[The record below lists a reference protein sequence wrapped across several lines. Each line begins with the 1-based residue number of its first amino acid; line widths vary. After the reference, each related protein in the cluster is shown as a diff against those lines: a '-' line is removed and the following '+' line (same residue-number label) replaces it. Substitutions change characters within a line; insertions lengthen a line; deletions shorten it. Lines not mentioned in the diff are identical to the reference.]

1 MTRSLLSAAAL
12 LAFLQ
17 TPSVVEHRD
26 PRGRFRL
33 THPRSYGTA
42 SPGTN
47 DGFGGRFAA
56 VRFSSFPAVLGGELV
71 LTTGFP
77 FVDLQALGG
86 LYDSIALEVF
96 PDPLRRRIVA
106 QLPRLTPAT
115 FCDALGRAV
124 HLDVDTPALSGVTA
138 DQRAA
143 IRRVD
148 QIRSIRPVVV
158 RCELRDGVIAFD
170 RETSFQEGAPRQH
183 IFGAIRFLDGPT
195 SSVQLVAGAPVP
207 RAGVID
213 EIVALVRSVAVR
225 R

>member
-1 MTRSLLSAAAL
+1 MSRALLTAAAL
-12 LAFLQ
+12 LAVLQ
-17 TPSVVEHRD
+17 TPAVVEHRD
-26 PRGRFRL
+26 PQGRFSF
-33 THPRSYGTA
+33 THPRSYGTT

-56 VRFSSFPAVLGGELV
+56 VRFSSFPAPLGGELV

-106 QLPRLTPAT
+106 QLPRLTAAN

-124 HLDVDTPALSGVTA
+124 HLDVDGPALSGFTA

-148 QIRSIRPVVV
+148 EIRSIKPVVV
-158 RCELRDGVIAFD
+158 RCGQRDGVITFD
-170 RETSFQEGAPRQH
+170 RETSFGAGGPRQH
-183 IFGAIRFLDGPT
+183 IFGAVRFLDGNI

-207 RAGVID
+207 RAGVIED
-213 EIVALVRSVAVR
+213 IAAIVRSVTAR

>member
-26 PRGRFRL
+26 PQGRFRL

-106 QLPRLTPAT
+106 QLPRLTPAN
-115 FCDALGRAV
+115 FCSALGRVV
-124 HLDVDTPALSGVTA
+124 HLDVDSPALSGFTI

-148 QIRSIRPVVV
+148 QIRSIKPVVV
-158 RCELRDGVIAFD
+158 RCALTDGVITFD
-170 RETSFQEGAPRQH
+170 RETSFQERGPRQH
-183 IFGAIRFLDGPT
+183 IFGAIRFLDGEI
-195 SSVQLVAGAPVP
+195 SSVQLVAGAPLP

-213 EIVALVRSVAVR
+213 EIATLVRSVVVR
-225 R
+225 N

>member
-1 MTRSLLSAAAL
+1 LHGLEENARGLVEIHEGGFLQSDPAKLAGFLVQHDGIPFPAAAGIIQKEKVG
-12 LAFLQ
+12 LA
-17 TPSVVEHRD
+17 VEF
-26 PRGRFRL
+26 RGMDAIL
-33 THPRSYGTA
+33 HQH
-42 SPGTN
+42 
-47 DGFGGRFAA
+47 
-56 VRFSSFPAVLGGELV
+56 E
-71 LTTGFP
+71 
-77 FVDLQALGG
+77 
-86 LYDSIALEVF
+86 
-96 PDPLRRRIVA
+96 PDVA
-106 QLPRLTPAT
+106 
-115 FCDALGRAV
+115 D
-124 HLDVDTPALSGVTA
+124 TA